1 MPKAAEW
8 SINLLMQLILSLVVQ
23 SMVDDERLQKTAH
36 TRRHKDVPIPSENK
50 ISPCMGYYYVAWLR
64 LQIQ

>member
-1 MPKAAEW
+1 
-8 SINLLMQLILSLVVQ
+8 MQLILRLVVQ
-23 SMVDDERLQKTAH
+23 SMVDDERLQKTAR

-50 ISPCMGYYYVAWLR
+50 ISPCMGYYYVAWPR